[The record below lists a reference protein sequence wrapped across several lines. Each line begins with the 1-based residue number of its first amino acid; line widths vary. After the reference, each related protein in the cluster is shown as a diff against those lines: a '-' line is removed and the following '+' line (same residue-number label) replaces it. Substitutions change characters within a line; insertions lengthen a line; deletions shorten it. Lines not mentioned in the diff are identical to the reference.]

1 MSNKTFSKIVTESS
15 EGLNK
20 INSDQLNS
28 LIEEE
33 KDIFFIVREWY
44 IKT

>member
-33 KDIFFIVREWY
+33 KKIW
-44 IKT
+44 